1 MIDVDESKSFESR
14 AKIWSWSLTM
24 RVKVVLESAINN
36 DKSWCFDLRR
46 NLSQWTLTTST
57 GVCWNKSLS
66 VTVVLFKNTHTWSN
80 IPQDQ
85 NYNNKQG

>member
-1 MIDVDESKSFESR
+1 MTDVDESKSFESR
-14 AKIWSWSLTM
+14 AKTWSLSLTM
-24 RVKVVLESAINN
+24 QVKVVLESAINN

-57 GVCWNKSLS
+57 
-66 VTVVLFKNTHTWSN
+66 VVLFKNTHTWSN